1 MSAAD
6 RRAGPAAPLSGPADQ
21 WAYPADSWASPADQ
35 WASPADQRA
44 SSSVRLARIR
54 PPSLPTSLVSRRH
67 LDEWAARVLAVPTT
81 VVQAPAGYGKTTL
94 LAQLSQ
100 ALKRDGRNVYWLSIV
115 ASDREPDSL
124 LTALAASCGL
134 PELPRADSTERRL
147 SCLANWLAHANEP
160 GCILLDDADRLTASP
175 SGRLLHELV
184 EAIPAGFHVV
194 CTGRAAP
201 ELPSARERGYGRLFE
216 LGAGDLS
223 FSTAEVDELLGVL
236 GIGALGEAEL
246 ERFLRRSEGWPMV
259 VRSECVALAAADG
272 AHALDR
278 LTGKRHD
285 IAAFFE
291 AEVVRNERP
300 EMILV
305 LEAAAIAEQ
314 TNGAMATA
322 LTGLENAHAL
332 LDEACER
339 GLFVTPIDE
348 SRQCYRVHRLFSDA
362 LRQRLERR
370 SPSHERELHRRA
382 SEWYERSGSLVEAVD
397 HAVQGGDA
405 ARAARIF
412 DAHSEEF
419 METGHE
425 SAILT
430 VANRIPAGLQLRH
443 PRLLLAMSWRLLAEW
458 QFERARTLLA
468 RAQARIDEM
477 SAQGDCEPSELGE
490 LRHQLLHGQVMLAQ
504 FSDDLSFIERHTEGL
519 LRSPSEMS
527 PYVRGSLH
535 AALLFAARE
544 QFRLARIDSLEILA
558 RQQFQVVSSRYVT
571 IFLEGIIAPGNLMR
585 GRTASVITTL
595 TEALRTALEVGGPT
609 LAPMV
614 ALALAEAHY
623 DRGELEASLALL
635 DTHLPQA
642 RVIGFADQLI
652 AGCTTRA
659 RIARLRGERAV
670 ALRVLEETIQFAR
683 ERSFEKLL
691 VMLTAEHIDVLCRFG
706 ETAEAARLAAK
717 IGLRRAAD
725 SVMPRPRVTRAK
737 AALAYAW
744 TSLAQAQGRCSE
756 AIKVAR
762 KWRNMIEAAGAV
774 RDALRW
780 SVRLAVLL
788 RRAGDEIGA
797 RRELHRAIGVADP
810 AGLMQLLVEET
821 EALGEGLAGELVA
834 LGAGWTAPVG
844 PAATPGARA
853 PKSPAGRVGVNN
865 LTSPAAGGIASRM
878 PGGSL
883 TPREVEILTLVG
895 EGLSNAEIGH
905 RLSLVEGSVK
915 WHLQR
920 IYDKIGTRRRLVAV
934 DRARRL
940 GVFR

>member
-1 MSAAD
+1 VAGAFPLKIVPLDHSTAEPASA
-6 RRAGPAAPLSGPADQ
+6 RT
-21 WAYPADSWASPADQ
+21 
-35 WASPADQRA
+35 
-44 SSSVRLARIR
+44 SSSVRLTRTR
-54 PPSLPTSLVSRRH
+54 PPLLPASVISRH
-67 LDEWAARVLAVPTT
+67 CLGDWLARVLAVPTT
-81 VVQAPAGYGKTTL
+81 VIQVPAGYGKTTL
-94 LAQLSQ
+94 LAQLHTALGERGQ
-100 ALKRDGRNVYWLSIV
+100 AARWLSIV
-115 ASDREPDSL
+115 ASDREPESFL
-124 LTALAASCGL
+124 AALAASCGL
-134 PELPRADSTERRL
+134 PELPRTESTDRRL
-147 SCLANWLAHANEP
+147 TRLVNWLAEAKQP
-160 GCILLDDADRLTASP
+160 GCLLLDDADRLSQSP
-175 SGRLLHELV
+175 SGQLLHELV
-184 EAIPAGFHVV
+184 DSIPSGVHVV

-216 LGAGDLS
+216 LGSGDLS
-223 FSTAEVDELLGVL
+223 FSAADIGELFGLLGV
-236 GIGALGEAEL
+236 APPADTEL
-246 ERFLRRSEGWPMV
+246 ERFLRRSEGWPMI
-259 VRSECVALAAADG
+259 VRSESVALAAANG
-272 AHALDR
+272 THALDR

-285 IAAFFE
+285 IATFFE
-291 AEVVRNERP
+291 AEVLRNERP
-300 EMILV
+300 EMISV

-348 SRQCYRVHRLFSDA
+348 SRQSYRVHRLFSEA

-370 SPSHERELHRRA
+370 APSHERELHRRA
-382 SEWYERSGSLVEAVD
+382 SEWYENFGSLVEAVD
-397 HAVQGGDA
+397 HAVQAGDT

-412 DAHSEEF
+412 DTHTEEF
-419 METGHE
+419 RDTGHE

-430 VANRIPAGLQLRH
+430 VASRIPAGLQLRH

-477 SAQGDCEPSELGE
+477 SSQGDCEPSELAE

-504 FSDDLSFIERHTEGL
+504 FSDDLNFIERHTEGL
-519 LRSPSEMS
+519 LRSPSGMS

-544 QFRLARIDSLEILA
+544 QFRLARIDSIEILA
-558 RQQFQVVSSRYVT
+558 RQQFQSVSSRYVT

-585 GRTASVITTL
+585 GRTASAIATL

-614 ALALAEAHY
+614 ALPLAEAHY
-623 DRGELEASLALL
+623 DRGELSASLELL
-635 DTHLPQA
+635 DTYLPQA
-642 RVIGFADQLI
+642 RVIGFADQLV
-652 AGCTTRA
+652 AGCTARA
-659 RIARLRGERAV
+659 RIARLRGERVV
-670 ALRVLEETIQFAR
+670 ALRVLEEAIQFAQ

-691 VMLTAEHIDVLCRFG
+691 LMLSAELVDVLCRFG

-725 SVMPRPRVTRAK
+725 SVMPRPRVTRAR

-762 KWRNMIEAAGAV
+762 KWRNLIEAAGAV

-780 SVRLAVLL
+780 GVRLAVLL
-788 RRAGDEIGA
+788 RHAGDEIGA
-797 RRELHRAIGVADP
+797 RRELHRAIGVAAP
-810 AGLMQLLVEET
+810 AGLMQVLLEET
-821 EALGEGLAGELVA
+821 EALGESLGGELLAVEGVDGRTAVGGAAASGTDEIPAVA
-834 LGAGWTAPVG
+834 RTRSV
-844 PAATPGARA
+844 
-853 PKSPAGRVGVNN
+853 KSQPAGS
-865 LTSPAAGGIASRM
+865 LAPRM

-895 EGLSNAEIGH
+895 DGLSNAEIGH

-934 DRARRL
+934 DRARRM

>member
-1 MSAAD
+1 M
-6 RRAGPAAPLSGPADQ
+6 
-21 WAYPADSWASPADQ
+21 
-35 WASPADQRA
+35 
-44 SSSVRLARIR
+44 
-54 PPSLPTSLVSRRH
+54 
-67 LDEWAARVLAVPTT
+67 LAVPTT
-81 VVQAPAGYGKTTL
+81 VIQAPAGYGKTTL
-94 LAQLSQ
+94 LAQLHAALGASGQ
-100 ALKRDGRNVYWLSIV
+100 AARWLSIV
-115 ASDREPDSL
+115 ASDREPDSFL
-124 LTALAASCGL
+124 AALAASCGM
-134 PELPRADSTERRL
+134 PELPRTESTDRRL
-147 SCLANWLAHANEP
+147 TRLANWLAEAKEP
-160 GCILLDDADRLTASP
+160 GCILLDDADRLNLSSA
-175 SGRLLHELV
+175 GQLLRELV
-184 EAIPAGFHVV
+184 ESVPSGIHVV

-216 LGAGDLS
+216 LGAADLS
-223 FSTAEVDELLGVL
+223 FSAADTAELFGLLGV
-236 GIGALGEAEL
+236 APPPDAEL
-246 ERFLRRSEGWPMV
+246 ERFLRRSEGWPMI
-259 VRSECVALAAADG
+259 VRSESVALAAANG

-278 LTGKRHD
+278 LSGKRHD

-291 AEVVRNERP
+291 AEVLRNERP
-300 EMILV
+300 EMISV

-314 TNGAMATA
+314 TNGAMASA
-322 LTGLENAHAL
+322 LTELENAHAL

-339 GLFVTPIDE
+339 GLFVTPMDE
-348 SRQCYRVHRLFSDA
+348 SRQSYRVHRLFSEA

-382 SEWYERSGSLVEAVD
+382 SEWYESSGSLVDAVD
-397 HAVQGGDA
+397 HAVQAGDA
-405 ARAARIF
+405 ARAARIL
-412 DAHSEEF
+412 DTHTEEF
-419 METGHE
+419 RDTGHE

-458 QFERARTLLA
+458 QFERGRTLLV

-477 SAQGDCEPSELGE
+477 AAQGDCEPSELAE
-490 LRHQLLHGQVMLAQ
+490 LRHQLLHVQVMWAQ
-504 FSDDLSFIERHTEGL
+504 FSDDLNFIERHTEGL
-519 LRSPSEMS
+519 LRSPSGMS

-544 QFRLARIDSLEILA
+544 QFRLARIDSIEILA
-558 RQQFQVVSSRYVT
+558 RQQFQAVSSRYVT

-585 GRTASVITTL
+585 GRTASVIATL

-614 ALALAEAHY
+614 ALPLAEAHY
-623 DRGELEASLALL
+623 DRGELSVSLELL
-635 DTHLPQA
+635 DAHLPQA
-642 RVIGFADQLI
+642 RVIGFADQLV

-659 RIARLRGERAV
+659 RIARLRGERVV
-670 ALRVLEETIQFAR
+670 ALRVLEEAIQFAR
-683 ERSFEKLL
+683 ERSFEKLVLMLSAEL
-691 VMLTAEHIDVLCRFG
+691 VDVLCRFG

-725 SVMPRPRVTRAK
+725 SVMPRPRVTRAR

-762 KWRNMIEAAGAV
+762 KWRNLIEAAGAV

-780 SVRLAVLL
+780 GVRLAVLL
-788 RRAGDEIGA
+788 RHAGDEIGA
-797 RRELHRAIGVADP
+797 RRELHRAIGVAAP
-810 AGLMQLLVEET
+810 AGLMQVLLEET
-821 EALGEGLAGELVA
+821 EALGESLGGELLAVEGVGSEAAGAMATRLGAVRAGVLSAGPVGAGASGTGAVGGVGAPAPAYGPGPSGMLGRADGASGVGVAA
-834 LGAGWTAPVG
+834 LG
-844 PAATPGARA
+844 GARGG
-853 PKSPAGRVGVNN
+853 SV
-865 LTSPAAGGIASRM
+865 AGGARTMSAQAGGLTPRM

-934 DRARRL
+934 DRARRM